1 MQILPADRDAMT
13 YKIAGMYQDSSLRSD
28 DRWVREGIP

>member
-13 YKIAGMYQDSSLRSD
+13 YKIAGMYQDFSLCSD
-28 DRWVREGIP
+28 DRWGGEGIP